1 MQTCTCKMGY
11 SVCGDQCADTA
22 IQCQCKDLVGNMV
35 TGDIF
40 DIGQLS
46 FYHHGEVC

>member
-1 MQTCTCKMGY
+1 MHSCTCKMGN

-22 IQCQCKDLVGNMV
+22 IQCQCRNPAGDTI

-40 DIGQLS
+40 DIGQLFS
-46 FYHHGEVC
+46 CYNGDVR